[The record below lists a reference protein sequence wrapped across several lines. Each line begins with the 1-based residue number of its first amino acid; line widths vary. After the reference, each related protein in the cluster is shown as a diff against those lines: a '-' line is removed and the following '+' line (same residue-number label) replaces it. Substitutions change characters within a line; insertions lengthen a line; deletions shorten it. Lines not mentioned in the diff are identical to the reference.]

1 MKEYSRKLWK
11 YLIFSLTVFRQI
23 LYFSWSFSTGLLSR
37 VCSQEVSDLQIRS
50 HCCLSKLQQNL
61 RQLHKKTLS
70 VHALCPSVDVLSPWA
85 KEDRRDIQLPDLLE
99 IDPVTVSPQWSLR
112 RITGKIHFPADTT
125 IAQIGNSRKIVDF
138 LHRAAGIFRYLF
150 DLPEQKTPD
159 ALFSRRD
166 REKKLGILK
175 DTHTGAFAVIFGG
188 LYLILYAAACT
199 ELDEG
204 SALLTAIG
212 FILSR
217 ALSGLSTATFPE
229 ARKHGMLADFMK
241 DARKKTVAVC
251 MLVIFFLAA
260 FLELLFGGICGDVV
274 VITTVLIF
282 LWYRHMAVQEFG
294 GVTGDL
300 AGFFLQICELGILL
314 AAVIGK
320 AVF

>member
-1 MKEYSRKLWK
+1 MRAAIIAFSMYSRILMPMFEWK
-11 YLIFSLTVFRQI
+11 EEDMKYAMCFFPAIGAVIGAVFFGMYLLLDRI
-23 LYFSWSFSTGLLSR
+23 L
-37 VCSQEVSDLQIRS
+37 
-50 HCCLSKLQQNL
+50 
-61 RQLHKKTLS
+61 
-70 VHALCPSVDVLSPWA
+70 
-85 KEDRRDIQLPDLLE
+85 
-99 IDPVTVSPQWSLR
+99 
-112 RITGKIHFPADTT
+112 TGKI
-125 IAQIGNSRKIVDF
+125 
-138 LHRAAGIFRYLF
+138 LAAGILLAVPLF
-150 DLPEQKTPD
+150 ITGGIHMDGFMDTCD
-159 ALFSRRD
+159 ARASYGD

-251 MLVIFFLAA
+251 MLVIFFLTA
-260 FLELLFGGICGDVV
+260 FLELLFGGICGGVV

-282 LWYRHMAVQEFG
+282 IWYRHMAVQEFG

-300 AGFFLQICELGILL
+300 TGFFLQICELGILL

>member
-1 MKEYSRKLWK
+1 M
-11 YLIFSLTVFRQI
+11 
-23 LYFSWSFSTGLLSR
+23 
-37 VCSQEVSDLQIRS
+37 
-50 HCCLSKLQQNL
+50 
-61 RQLHKKTLS
+61 
-70 VHALCPSVDVLSPWA
+70 
-85 KEDRRDIQLPDLLE
+85 
-99 IDPVTVSPQWSLR
+99 
-112 RITGKIHFPADTT
+112 
-125 IAQIGNSRKIVDF
+125 
-138 LHRAAGIFRYLF
+138 
-150 DLPEQKTPD
+150 
-159 ALFSRRD
+159 
-166 REKKLGILK
+166 
-175 DTHTGAFAVIFGG
+175 IFGG

-199 ELDEG
+199 ELDEE

-217 ALSGLSTATFPE
+217 ALSGLPE

-251 MLVIFFLAA
+251 MLVIFFLTA
-260 FLELLFGGICGDVV
+260 FLELLFGGICGGVV

>member
-1 MKEYSRKLWK
+1 MRAAIIAFSMYSRIPMPMFEWK
-11 YLIFSLTVFRQI
+11 EEDMKYAMCFFPAIGAVIGAVFFGMYLLLDRI
-23 LYFSWSFSTGLLSR
+23 L
-37 VCSQEVSDLQIRS
+37 
-50 HCCLSKLQQNL
+50 
-61 RQLHKKTLS
+61 
-70 VHALCPSVDVLSPWA
+70 
-85 KEDRRDIQLPDLLE
+85 
-99 IDPVTVSPQWSLR
+99 
-112 RITGKIHFPADTT
+112 TGKI
-125 IAQIGNSRKIVDF
+125 
-138 LHRAAGIFRYLF
+138 LAAGILLAVPLF
-150 DLPEQKTPD
+150 ITGGIHMDGFMDTCD
-159 ALFSRRD
+159 ARASYGD

-260 FLELLFGGICGDVV
+260 FLELLFGGICGGVV
-274 VITTVLIF
+274 VITTVLI
-282 LWYRHMAVQEFG
+282 LRE
-294 GVTGDL
+294 
-300 AGFFLQICELGILL
+300 
-314 AAVIGK
+314 
-320 AVF
+320 

>member
-1 MKEYSRKLWK
+1 MRAAIIAFSMYSRIPMPMFEWK
-11 YLIFSLTVFRQI
+11 EEDMKYAMCFFPAIGAVIGAVFFGMYLLLARI
-23 LYFSWSFSTGLLSR
+23 L
-37 VCSQEVSDLQIRS
+37 
-50 HCCLSKLQQNL
+50 
-61 RQLHKKTLS
+61 
-70 VHALCPSVDVLSPWA
+70 
-85 KEDRRDIQLPDLLE
+85 
-99 IDPVTVSPQWSLR
+99 
-112 RITGKIHFPADTT
+112 TGKI
-125 IAQIGNSRKIVDF
+125 
-138 LHRAAGIFRYLF
+138 LAAGILLAVPLF
-150 DLPEQKTPD
+150 ITGGIHMDGFMDTCD
-159 ALFSRRD
+159 ARASYGD

-188 LYLILYAAACT
+188 LYLILYAAAT

-260 FLELLFGGICGDVV
+260 FLELLFGGICGGVV

-282 LWYRHMAVQEFG
+282 LWYRHMEFG

>member
-1 MKEYSRKLWK
+1 MRAAIIAFSMYSRIPMPMFEWREEDMK
-11 YLIFSLTVFRQI
+11 YAMCFFPAIGAVIGAVFFGMYLLLDRI
-23 LYFSWSFSTGLLSR
+23 L
-37 VCSQEVSDLQIRS
+37 
-50 HCCLSKLQQNL
+50 
-61 RQLHKKTLS
+61 
-70 VHALCPSVDVLSPWA
+70 
-85 KEDRRDIQLPDLLE
+85 
-99 IDPVTVSPQWSLR
+99 
-112 RITGKIHFPADTT
+112 TGKI
-125 IAQIGNSRKIVDF
+125 
-138 LHRAAGIFRYLF
+138 LAAGILLAVPLF
-150 DLPEQKTPD
+150 ITGGIHMDGFMDTCD
-159 ALFSRRD
+159 ARASYGD

-204 SALLTAIG
+204 SVLLTAIG

-260 FLELLFGGICGDVV
+260 FLELLFGGICGGVV

-282 LWYRHMAVQEFG
+282 LWYRHMA
-294 GVTGDL
+294 
-300 AGFFLQICELGILL
+300 ARRIRCGFSSI
-314 AAVIGK
+314 
-320 AVF
+320 

>member
-1 MKEYSRKLWK
+1 MRAAIIAFSMYSRIPMPIFEWK
-11 YLIFSLTVFRQI
+11 EEDMKYAMCFFPAIGAVIGAVFFGMYLLLDRI
-23 LYFSWSFSTGLLSR
+23 L
-37 VCSQEVSDLQIRS
+37 
-50 HCCLSKLQQNL
+50 
-61 RQLHKKTLS
+61 
-70 VHALCPSVDVLSPWA
+70 
-85 KEDRRDIQLPDLLE
+85 
-99 IDPVTVSPQWSLR
+99 
-112 RITGKIHFPADTT
+112 TGKI
-125 IAQIGNSRKIVDF
+125 
-138 LHRAAGIFRYLF
+138 LAAGILLAVPLF
-150 DLPEQKTPD
+150 ITGGIHMDGFMDTCD
-159 ALFSRRD
+159 ARASYGD

-229 ARKHGMLADFMK
+229 ARKHGML
-241 DARKKTVAVC
+241 VS
-251 MLVIFFLAA
+251 FFLAA
-260 FLELLFGGICGDVV
+260 FLELLFGGICGGVV

>member
-1 MKEYSRKLWK
+1 MRAAIIAFSMYSRIPMPMFEWK
-11 YLIFSLTVFRQI
+11 EEDMKYAMCFFPAIGAVIGAVFFGMYLLLDRI
-23 LYFSWSFSTGLLSR
+23 L
-37 VCSQEVSDLQIRS
+37 
-50 HCCLSKLQQNL
+50 
-61 RQLHKKTLS
+61 
-70 VHALCPSVDVLSPWA
+70 
-85 KEDRRDIQLPDLLE
+85 
-99 IDPVTVSPQWSLR
+99 
-112 RITGKIHFPADTT
+112 TGKI
-125 IAQIGNSRKIVDF
+125 
-138 LHRAAGIFRYLF
+138 LAAGILLAVPLF
-150 DLPEQKTPD
+150 ITGGIHMDGFMDTCD
-159 ALFSRRD
+159 ARASYGD

-251 MLVIFFLAA
+251 MLVIFFLVA
-260 FLELLFGGICGDVV
+260 FLELLFGGICGGIV

-282 LWYRHMAVQEFG
+282 LWYRHMAVLEFG